1 MKKYLFLFSLTIT
14 VLVGLILISSTV
26 TEKVIPVGLIKVLP
40 SKAESIVV
48 CSGKIEYSKV
58 NNVLIDEP
66 AIIEEMKVEVG
77 DRVKK
82 DVPLFNFSGA
92 IEGIDIST
100 PNPDLNFDPQNFDNA
115 SNLYNTYKNLFQTS
129 DKQNSVKKN
138 YVSNG
143 KFKDFKSPY
152 SGVISSIQ
160 VKPKDV
166 VNSEACVCTISSS
179 DQLQVKAK
187 INEAKVSDV
196 KVGQRVIISGNGFKN
211 SEYQG
216 HVSKISNEAT
226 QVLNPTGQETVVEV
240 IILID
245 SSAEDVKPGFTA
257 KCKIVTEEKNGLIVI
272 PYESVK
278 QDKQGRDFVY
288 TFSSQDNKA
297 VKTFIKLGRD
307 FENGVEILSGL
318 TFEDRI
324 VTDPESVCDGEKIL
338 LSDDFDEKNRDE
350 SICLTQ

>member
-1 MKKYLFLFSLTIT
+1 MKKYLFLFSFTTII
-14 VLVGLILISSTV
+14 LIGLILLSSTV
-26 TEKVIPVGLIKVLP
+26 TEKVIPVGLIKVSP
-40 SKAESIVV
+40 SKAESIVM

-58 NNVLIDEP
+58 NSVRMDES
-66 AIIEEMKVEVG
+66 AIIEEIKVEVG
-77 DRVKK
+77 DRVEKGM
-82 DVPLFNFSGA
+82 PLFKFSGA
-92 IEGIDIST
+92 IEGIDLST
-100 PNPDLNFDPQNFDNA
+100 QNQDLNFDPQNFNNSSD
-115 SNLYNTYKNLFQTS
+115 LYNTYKNLFQNP
-129 DKQNSVKKN
+129 DRQNLVKKN
-138 YVSNG
+138 YVSDG
-143 KFKDFKSPY
+143 KIKDFKSPY
-152 SGVISSIQ
+152 SGVLSSIQ

-166 VNSEACVCTISSS
+166 VNNETCVCTISSN

-226 QVLNPTGQETVVEV
+226 QILNPTGQETVVEL

-245 SSAEDVKPGFTA
+245 SEAENVKPGFTA
-257 KCKIVTEEKNGLIVI
+257 KCKIVTEEKNGVIII

-297 VKTFIKLGRD
+297 VKTFINLGRD
-307 FENGVEILSGL
+307 FENGVEVISGL
-318 TFEDRI
+318 TFEDRM

-338 LSDDFDEKNRDE
+338 LSEDFDENNRDE
-350 SICLTQ
+350 